1 MDTKILEEIG
11 FTQKE
16 IDVYMVMLTL
26 KTSSVFEIMS
36 QAKVSRQTIYEIL
49 QKLLDKGLVSY
60 TIENNKKQYNVTNP
74 KRLLSIISEQEIIFK
89 EKGARLQALL
99 PDILKR
105 YNENKQET
113 KFELFIGKEGMKT
126 VTNDIL
132 KVGEPNYV
140 LDGEGRIFEFLKF
153 YMPQFI
159 KKRVKAGIASKV
171 IYTESVR
178 KKKYEF
184 QLSEY
189 KYIPENYNSPLSI
202 AIYGNNVNILIFSE
216 ENPIAIHMKSKEIAH
231 SFMNYFNLMWSI
243 AKK

>member
-26 KTSSVFEIMS
+26 KTSSIFEIMS
-36 QAKVSRQTIYEIL
+36 KAKVSRQTIYEIL

-113 KFELFIGKEGMKT
+113 RFEMFIGKEGMKT
-126 VTNDIL
+126 VMNNTLEPGKQLYIL
-132 KVGEPNYV
+132 ANEDKV
-140 LDGEGRIFEFLKF
+140 LDFLEYF
-153 YMPQFI
+153 MLQFR
-159 KKRVKAGIASKV
+159 KKRKELNIPIKIIRSEC
-171 IYTESVR
+171 TR
-178 KKKYEF
+178 KKKLVSVLAEIKH
-184 QLSEY
+184 LPDEY
-189 KYIPENYNSPLSI
+189 NTPTTTIICED
-202 AIYGNNVNILIFSE
+202 NVDILIFSE